1 MQVTAVCVTLM
12 HGTAV
17 CVMGV
22 RVTGVRATFP
32 LALLPPKADYA
43 AVYHDTEYGRTTG
56 LN

>member
-1 MQVTAVCVTLM
+1 MTAVCVTLM

-32 LALLPPKADYA
+32 LALLPPKADSA
-43 AVYHDTEYGRTTG
+43 VVYHDTEYGRTTV